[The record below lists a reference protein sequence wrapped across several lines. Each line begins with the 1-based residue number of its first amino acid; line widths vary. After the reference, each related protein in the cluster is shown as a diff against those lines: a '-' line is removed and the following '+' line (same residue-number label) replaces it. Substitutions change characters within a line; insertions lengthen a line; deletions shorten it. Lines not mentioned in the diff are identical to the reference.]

1 MGIYSRNRSGSVSAS
16 MAACNE
22 NYGPSDIG
30 RIMYESVVNDN
41 SIFEAIVMCD
51 LTESKCLREGT
62 LLEAEA
68 KKFSKE
74 NVKKILDAIKE
85 RVKKFW
91 EKIKGAIQAAIRKFA
106 AYILRDG
113 KAFVKDF
120 KESTKNKKFT
130 GEIKDVT
137 FYDYEEIDPVE
148 IDSIENEIKNAKNDE
163 NFDSSIYTA
172 KMLSKMAGQSVN
184 TTKEFRE
191 AVLKG
196 CSVKYT
202 ITSSNINDL
211 LDMIENAPKMVKTL
225 KDYEKV
231 AAKQVDK
238 IGAKLKEAERELNKE
253 DDNIDH
259 GKIIK
264 NITAIVSTFETCISA
279 STSVTI
285 FMIQQ
290 DVKIARVTLGK
301 IKNEMEDV
309 KHEATFI
316 ESAAIVDAEDV
327 DAALNS
333 DEPVD
338 PEVDKEIEKIEI
350 EA

>member
-30 RIMYESVVNDN
+30 KIMYESVVNDN

-120 KESTKNKKFT
+120 KEATKDKKFT
-130 GEIKDVT
+130 GEIKDVIL
-137 FYDYEEIDPVE
+137 YNADDIDCVEIGDIEEEI
-148 IDSIENEIKNAKNDE
+148 KKTKNDE
-163 NFDSSIYTA
+163 NFNSSIYSA
-172 KMLSKMAGQSVN
+172 KMLSRMSEESVN

-191 AVLKG
+191 AVLKK
-196 CSVKYT
+196 CAEKKT
-202 ITSSNINDL
+202 ITASNINEML
-211 LDMIENAPKMVKTL
+211 TIIEDAPATVKTL
-225 KDYEKV
+225 KDYEKN
-231 AAKQVDK
+231 AAKLIDK
-238 IGAKLKEAERELNKE
+238 VGSKLKEAERALSKE
-253 DDNIDH
+253 DDDIDH

-264 NITAIVSTFETCISA
+264 NITAIVSTLETCVSA
-279 STSVTI
+279 GTSVVI
-285 FMIQQ
+285 FMTQQ
-290 DVKIARVTLGK
+290 NVKTARVTLGK
-301 IKNEMEDV
+301 IKSQMENI
-309 KHEATFI
+309 KHEAAFI

-333 DEPVD
+333 DEPID
-338 PEVDKEIEKIEI
+338 PEVNEEIEKIEV

>member
-120 KESTKNKKFT
+120 KESTKDKKFT

-137 FYDYEEIDPVE
+137 MYNFDKANAIT
-148 IDSIENEIKNAKNDE
+148 IDSIEDEIKGAKDDE
-163 NFDSSIYTA
+163 NFNASVYTA
-172 KMLSKMAGQSVN
+172 KMLSKFAGESVN
-184 TTKEFRE
+184 TTKEYRV
-191 AVLKG
+191 AVLNK
-196 CSVKYT
+196 CANKEN
-202 ITSSNINDL
+202 ITAAGIDKMLDL
-211 LDMIENAPKMVKTL
+211 VENAQTVVKGL
-225 KDYEKV
+225 KDYEKTG
-231 AAKQVDK
+231 AKQIDK
-238 IGAKLKEAERELNKE
+238 IGAKLKEAERALGKE
-253 DDNIDH
+253 DDSVDH
-259 GKIIK
+259 GKIVK
-264 NITAIVSTFETCISA
+264 NITAIVSTFETCLSA
-279 STSVTI
+279 SVSVTI

-290 DVKIARVTLGK
+290 NVKTARVTLGK
-301 IKNEMEDV
+301 IKHEMEDV
-309 KHEATFI
+309 KHEAAFI

-333 DEPVD
+333 DEPID
-338 PEVDKEIEKIEI
+338 PEVNEEIEKIEV